1 VAGLIQGASSA
12 RPASPAPPIQSA
24 FPLAVDGVEF
34 GVDLSPQA
42 PTLRARIRQ
51 ISGLGVTLHDLTL
64 DCPLALPRLECQ
76 NGQLR
81 LRLDDGPLL
90 EFVAHLRRT
99 DTGVNVHLAAS
110 PLLAK
115 SLTFAVTITDG
126 GAWKLRIT
134 GSGLDLSP
142 LHDVVPERWRVALA
156 ARWPSSASG
165 QIDLDIS
172 AAGQGSTIERAEAVV
187 ATDDLNFTAIDAAEA
202 ATTRAHLLVRNR
214 GGTWWFQIDA
224 RHADGL
230 LYVVPGWRVAGGLPG
245 LLMNPRQDGA
255 LDVNARGSWQPS
267 EGLWRIDALR
277 LSQGDWLAAEASL
290 EVRQGHWQNFGLSLA
305 PTPFAALYRVWLQ
318 PFLAGSP
325 LDALEAEGRLALSLE
340 QAASDADLHIDFLRL
355 SVRDTQARFALEGLN
370 GRIAVGARRA
380 GEVHTLAMD
389 GLRLHG
395 LPLGPARLTLAAR
408 PDGFALEE
416 AVDIPLLDGHFVVE
430 RLALL
435 QRDAA
440 RAAAVPGHA
449 SIPPSTGDTPAT
461 EASLPLELR
470 LAGVLTPVSL
480 PALCDALGLP
490 RAAGRVSGMLPEV
503 IASEHEFRID
513 GNLLLRLFDGRIVA
527 RNLRVLHPF
536 ATLAEL
542 ATDLQITH
550 IDLGLLTREGY
561 FGRVKGRLGGH
572 VRGLRL
578 QAWQPVAMDLELATP
593 PDNDRPRRISQRAV
607 DSLSALAGGGA
618 GLLSRG
624 FMRFF
629 SEYSYGRLGVGCRLI
644 DGICTVSGVERA
656 ADGGVVLVSRG
667 GLIPPFIE
675 VRASGRE
682 ISWRSL
688 TEIYR
693 RIASGEL
700 ELRQP

>member
-1 VAGLIQGASSA
+1 MAVVASLIQGSSSA
-12 RPASPAPPIQSA
+12 HPAPPAPPVQSV
-24 FPLAVDGVEF
+24 FPLAVDGVAF
-34 GVDLSPQA
+34 GIDLAPQA

-51 ISGLGVTLHDLTL
+51 ISGLGATLHDLTI

-76 NGQLR
+76 NGKLR
-81 LRLDDGPLL
+81 LRLDDGPPL

-99 DTGVNVHLAAS
+99 DAGVSVHLAAS
-110 PLLAK
+110 PLRPRGLTLA
-115 SLTFAVTITDG
+115 ATITDG
-126 GAWKLRIT
+126 GAWQLRVT
-134 GSGLDLSP
+134 GTGLDLPP
-142 LHDVVPERWRVALA
+142 LHDLVPKRWRLTLG

-165 QIDLDIS
+165 QIDLDLS
-172 AAGQGSTIERAEAVV
+172 AAGQGSTIERAEAEL

-202 ATTRAHLLVRNR
+202 ATARAHLLVRNR

-245 LLMNPRQDGA
+245 LLMNPGQDGA
-255 LDVNARGSWQPS
+255 LDVNARGSWQPD
-267 EGLWRIDALR
+267 EGLWRIDSLR
-277 LSQGDWLAAEASL
+277 LSQGDWLATEASL

-305 PTPFAALYRVWLQ
+305 PAPFAALYRIWLQ

-325 LDALEAEGRLALSLE
+325 LDALEAEGRLALTLE
-340 QAASDADLHIDFLRL
+340 QTASDADLHVDFLRL
-355 SVRDTQARFALEGLN
+355 SLRDTEARFALEGLN

-380 GEVHTLAMD
+380 GEVNTLAID

-408 PDGFALEE
+408 PDGFELEE

-435 QRDAA
+435 RRENSAA
-440 RAAAVPGHA
+440 
-449 SIPPSTGDTPAT
+449 PPLTADTMPET
-461 EASLPLELR
+461 EPPVPLELR

-542 ATDLQITH
+542 ATDLEITH

-578 QAWQPVAMDLELATP
+578 QAWQPVSMDLRLATP
-593 PDNDRPRRISQRAV
+593 PENDRPRRISQRAV

-629 SEYSYGRLGVGCRLI
+629 SEYSYGRLGVGCHLI